1 MLEMDRQKMKKDY
14 IKPQIK
20 SIRIIDNI
28 SLMSLSAAPAKQDI
42 PFSPDIIPDADE
54 GSYAS

>member
-1 MLEMDRQKMKKDY
+1 MKMNRNKVKKNY

-28 SLMSLSAAPAKQDI
+28 SLMSSSVAPAKQDI